1 MKKLVIFSV
10 FCGFLA
16 VFWGG
21 FFAPQAS
28 AIPGDVSGNDTLDIR
43 DVTYLVNYLFMGGPP
58 PPNPIDADID
68 GSPGI
73 NMGDVLQ
80 LTGYLFMGCSLLPY
94 TGVSVRVGSEIRF
107 SADPIFSGA
116 PGTKDT
122 SHVRIIVN
130 GGPSLRGMV
139 IPLSYHNQPNETE
152 VTLNSVSFTGSIIPS
167 SWLTGKVINP
177 DSETVLIYA
186 YADQPSDPPLT
197 SGTTGIVANLYF
209 TRVDSANAFA
219 ISTKEILPSNSFIL
233 IKSYCADTVHNSG
246 NSPSERIFTP
256 MLSLSLNG
264 DVNCDEIVDLGDLV
278 YLITYLYKAGAIPCG
293 M

>member
-1 MKKLVIFSV
+1 MKKLTIFSI

-16 VFWGG
+16 ILWGG
-21 FFAPQAS
+21 FFAPQVS
-28 AIPGDVSGNDTLDIR
+28 AISGDVDGSGTINLQ
-43 DVTYLVNYLFMGGPP
+43 DVAYLVSYLFQGGAPP
-58 PPNPIDADID
+58 PHPIDADID

-80 LTGYLFMGCSLLPY
+80 LTGYLFIGCSLIPY

-107 SADPIFSGA
+107 SADPIFSAA

-130 GGPSLRGMV
+130 GGPSLGGMV
-139 IPLSYHNQPNETE
+139 IPLSYHNQLNETE
-152 VTLNSVSFTGSIIPS
+152 VTLDSVSFTGSIIPS
-167 SWLTGKVINP
+167 SWLKGKVIDP
-177 DSETVLIYA
+177 DSETVLVYA
-186 YADQPSDPPLT
+186 YADSPSDPPLA
-197 SGTTGIVANLYF
+197 SGTTGIVANLHF
-209 TRVDSANAFA
+209 TIVDSANAFA
-219 ISTKEILPSNSFIL
+219 IFTKEIPPSNSFIL
-233 IKSYCADTVHNSG
+233 IKSYCADTIHNSG